1 MKPNKQKGDL
11 NQNGTE
17 NHKTVKTE
25 EFYNFLYNK
34 NNMLPLKVDI
44 KSCVC
49 KLITY

>member
-1 MKPNKQKGDL
+1 MMPN

-17 NHKTVKTE
+17 NHKTVKIE

-34 NNMLPLKVDI
+34 NNMLPLKADI
-44 KSCVC
+44 KNCVC